1 MPSLA
6 FDIRIRIR
14 HVAQDVAPTL
24 DVDQTSLLRA
34 TDAFHP
40 NRRPDT
46 FQEFKE
52 SIMPGSPNPTPTV

>member
-34 TDAFHP
+34 TDAFI
-40 NRRPDT
+40 RIAALIR
-46 FQEFKE
+46 FK
-52 SIMPGSPNPTPTV
+52 SSKRASCPALLILL